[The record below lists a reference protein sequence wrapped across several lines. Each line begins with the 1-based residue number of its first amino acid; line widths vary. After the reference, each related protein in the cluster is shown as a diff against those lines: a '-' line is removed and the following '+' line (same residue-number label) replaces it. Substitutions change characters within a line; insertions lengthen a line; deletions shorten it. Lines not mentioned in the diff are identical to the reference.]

1 MEILNKQQFLEAV
14 KEDASLILQ
23 CDMRDEMVF
32 FSRCSEPFTIDEY
45 KDLCNQHIH
54 DFEAYSAL
62 IEYLIQSSN
71 EDTISAVTRRI
82 AYDNFM
88 NHKEL
93 NERHFTTDEQGVTS
107 IPFKKGKMSYLSEPD
122 IVPHK
127 TGVPRE
133 MFISEIGKRY
143 NKPSDREYLKTL
155 GLTQDEIDSIV
166 VEPQGTTCRRYPT
179 FVDKNRK
186 L

>member
-14 KEDASLILQ
+14 KEDSSLILQ
-23 CDMRDEMVF
+23 CDMHEEMIF

-62 IEYLIQSSN
+62 IDYLVQSST
-71 EDTISAVTRRI
+71 EDTINEVARRI

-93 NERHFTTDEQGVTS
+93 NELHFTTDKQGVTS
-107 IPFKKGKMSYLSEPD
+107 IPLKKMEDVLC
-122 IVPHK
+122 IR
-127 TGVPRE
+127 T
-133 MFISEIGKRY
+133 
-143 NKPSDREYLKTL
+143 
-155 GLTQDEIDSIV
+155 
-166 VEPQGTTCRRYPT
+166 
-179 FVDKNRK
+179 
-186 L
+186 

>member
-1 MEILNKQQFLEAV
+1 MEILNKQQFLGAV
-14 KEDASLILQ
+14 KEDSSLILQ
-23 CDMRDEMVF
+23 CDMHDEMIF
-32 FSRCSEPFTIDEY
+32 FSSCSEPFTIDEY

-62 IEYLIQSSN
+62 IDYLVQSST
-71 EDTISAVTRRI
+71 EDTINAVARRI

-93 NERHFTTDEQGVTS
+93 NELHFTTDEQGITS
-107 IPFKKGKMSYLSEPD
+107 IPFKKWKMSYLSEPD

-133 MFISEIGKRY
+133 MFISEIGKLY
-143 NKPSDREYLKTL
+143 NKPSDRGYLKAL
-155 GLTQDEIDSIV
+155 GLTQDEIYFIV
-166 VEPQGTTCRRYPT
+166 VEPQGTISKRYPT
-179 FVDKNRK
+179 FADKKRK
-186 L
+186 P